1 VALGADCILI
11 GRGLEVAFLEGTV
24 SVMAIGTLHQALFHL
39 VMERHVELG
48 LDVVVAL
55 EAQGRLSNF
64 EQLLFILA
72 CMNAVTA
79 DATHIGLGVSGAV
92 KVGVLSRVATQ
103 TTGIHFLRRSLGR
116 IEYLGDVSAT
126 IDMGLA
132 RTMTRLARHSTLA
145 VLQRQ
150 LAMRI
155 ICKALGNF
163 FMARGACFRAHEF
176 R

>member
-1 VALGADCILI
+1 M
-11 GRGLEVAFLEGTV
+11 GRRSTRSLLYFFSSRRRHTRLQGDRSSDVCSSDL
-24 SVMAIGTLHQALFHL
+24 QALFHL

-126 IDMGLA
+126 
-132 RTMTRLARHSTLA
+132 RW
-145 VLQRQ
+145 
-150 LAMRI
+150 
-155 ICKALGNF
+155 
-163 FMARGACFRAHEF
+163 
-176 R
+176 